1 MPHDDCADVGLAAH
15 HAPMAADPRQA
26 LLTCADDPRG
36 DIAEGA
42 LWLAAEDCAEVDVD
56 GSLRAIN
63 SLAADLSNRLDGARG
78 PDAIGVTHALLR
90 ERVGLRRS
98 GGGDPR
104 AHYLHLVLQRG
115 AGIPISCAVLWMAVG
130 RRAGLSVE
138 GIGLPGHFGVR
149 VDGVLAEPA
158 DGDVLDEAAAQRLVA
173 AATGSDPGGLQPAWL
188 MPASGRL
195 MLARM
200 SRNLRG
206 CYPPWNAGTWRCGP
220 PTAASPCSPT
230 SRPSAATVA
239 FCCGAPATTAP
250 RWPICATTSTTRRP
264 TQAIAQRLRRLPAAC
279 ELR

>member
-1 MPHDDCADVGLAAH
+1 MEV
-15 HAPMAADPRQA
+15 DPRRA
-26 LLTCADDPRG
+26 LLACAGDPRG

-56 GSLRAIN
+56 GSLRAIDT
-63 SLAADLSNRLDGARG
+63 LAADLSVRLEGARG
-78 PDAIGVTHALLR
+78 SEAISVAHALFR

-104 AHYLHLVLQRG
+104 AHYLHFVLQRG

-130 RRAGLSVE
+130 RRAGLCVE

-158 DGDVLDEAAAQRLVA
+158 DGEVLDEPAAQRLVA
-173 AATGSDPGGLQPAWL
+173 AAMGADPGVLQPAWL
-188 MPASGRL
+188 LPASARL

-206 CYPPWNAGTWRCGP
+206 CYSSLERWDMAVRAADRCVALFPDEPTERRDRGLLMWRTGHNG
-220 PTAASPCSPT
+220 AALADL
-230 SRPSAATVA
+230 RYYLDNAATDAADRGAVEDVA
-239 FCCGAPATTAP
+239 C
-250 RWPICATTSTTRRP
+250 
-264 TQAIAQRLRRLPAAC
+264 RLRAA
-279 ELR
+279 LN

>member
-1 MPHDDCADVGLAAH
+1 MEV
-15 HAPMAADPRQA
+15 DPRQA
-26 LLTCADDPRG
+26 LLACAGDPRA

-56 GSLRAIN
+56 GALRAIDT
-63 SLAADLSNRLDGARG
+63 LAADLGHRLNGARG
-78 PDAIGVTHALLR
+78 SEAISIIHALLR

-130 RRAGLSVE
+130 RRAGLRVE

-158 DGDVLDEAAAQRLVA
+158 DGELLDEPAAQRLVA
-173 AATGSDPGGLQPAWL
+173 AATGNDPGALQPAWL
-188 MPASGRL
+188 LPATARL

-206 CYPPWNAGTWRCGP
+206 CYSSLERWDMAVRAADRCVALFPDEPTERRDRGLLLWRTGHNG
-220 PTAASPCSPT
+220 AALADLRHYLDNMPADAPD
-230 SRPSAATVA
+230 RSAVEEVA
-239 FCCGAPATTAP
+239 C
-250 RWPICATTSTTRRP
+250 
-264 TQAIAQRLRRLPAAC
+264 RLRAA
-279 ELR
+279 LN

>member
-1 MPHDDCADVGLAAH
+1 ME
-15 HAPMAADPRQA
+15 ADPRQA

-36 DIAEGA
+36 DIAEAA

-56 GSLRAIN
+56 GALRAIDV
-63 SLAADLSNRLDGARG
+63 LAADLSERLDGARG
-78 PDAIGVTHALLR
+78 SDAISVTHALLR

-130 RRAGLSVE
+130 RRAGLHVE

-158 DGDVLDEAAAQRLVA
+158 DGEVLDEAAAQRLVA
-173 AATGSDPGGLQPAWL
+173 AAMGSDPGTLKPSWL
-188 MPASGRL
+188 LPASSRL
-195 MLARM
+195 MLARI

-206 CYPPWNAGTWRCGP
+206 CYSSLERWDMAVRAADRCVALFPDEPTERRDRGLLLWRTGHNG
-220 PTAASPCSPT
+220 AALGDLRHYLDS
-230 SRPSAATVA
+230 
-239 FCCGAPATTAP
+239 APAD
-250 RWPICATTSTTRRP
+250 ATDR
-264 TQAIAQRLRRLPAAC
+264 AAVEEVACRLRAA
-279 ELR
+279 LN